1 MKKESMNHINDSRQI
16 LSFFGGWGWGVD
28 CGVGEDIKK
37 AYSNSTRQAA
47 DRSHDDDT
55 ACMQNNSA
63 SSCYVNIN
71 IVVSVSPSA
80 TCAQW
85 RISKAGLECLVAS
98 MHACWTTPQAACLV
112 EVKQQHQADMYARCV
127 LSRFRSSSSSN
138 VTEQEDE
145 EFLLHGT
152 SLRGFCTLSVKIS
165 PL

>member
-1 MKKESMNHINDSRQI
+1 M
-16 LSFFGGWGWGVD
+16 
-28 CGVGEDIKK
+28 EDKQGR
-37 AYSNSTRQAA
+37 AR
-47 DRSHDDDT
+47 
-55 ACMQNNSA
+55 ML
-63 SSCYVNIN
+63 
-71 IVVSVSPSA
+71 
-80 TCAQW
+80 
-85 RISKAGLECLVAS
+85 GS

-127 LSRFRSSSSSN
+127 LSRFRSSSRSN

>member
-1 MKKESMNHINDSRQI
+1 
-16 LSFFGGWGWGVD
+16 VD

-47 DRSHDDDT
+47 DRSHDDGT

-85 RISKAGLECLVAS
+85 RISKAGLECLVAC
-98 MHACWTTPQAACLV
+98 MHDAWCVQDSWTTPQACACLV
-112 EVKQQHQADMYARCV
+112 EAKQQHQADMYARCV
-127 LSRFRSSSSSN
+127 LYYPVSGAA
-138 VTEQEDE
+138 TAA
-145 EFLLHGT
+145 T
-152 SLRGFCTLSVKIS
+152 
-165 PL
+165 